1 MERSLPS
8 QSAPRFTR
16 PPDDAYE
23 SGDDSVYAQ
32 HQLVNRAI
40 TEQLI
45 NRLTGRGEAAKTLIG
60 SQPSNQFFAGSLVSQ
75 YDFREAQEEDDTF
88 QNFAGDIAPFTI
100 GVKFRVPATIDHDA
114 TITISPR
121 ASGYQR
127 RFPTLEEQK
136 QKANDNED
144 AEVLFENSEPDTDAS
159 NADAEL
165 ERDHPKAD
173 GVEQLTRV
181 YEQIPFNVDPYTL
194 SGSDVRSLLER
205 DTPDKVPLDLSDT
218 HDRAANVSD
227 RFREREES
235 VGEGSANQI
244 PVTALQ
250 SEAKFQNY
258 LNEVYTDK
266 IVEPLWSARLELNA
280 RYDSPADSDEEFITV
295 TARLVNT
302 HGEDFENAVDPEYE
316 DWRSTLFDVEVK
328 AELNGC
334 ELGAFKSKEIEDEYQ
349 YEGTIHGVGENCAV
363 EPVYGDL
370 ENPEP
375 SDAIGVRTETVPTY
389 EQARYLSRNP
399 ADIVAPMEVLAG
411 ENGREEVFE
420 ALTRISSAMEDAA
433 DDYREIKDEMTAGK
447 SDDAADDFDEAVTAF
462 EFERQRFDVGIECLR
477 QDDRAYKAFTLCNRV
492 FANLGFPRWRMFQI
506 VFIVMSIPD
515 MLKQASGVDDDVAV
529 DFESDE
535 VIDNLDAADIIYFP
549 TGGGKTEAYLGTVT
563 FTAFH
568 DRIRGKEYG
577 MTAFT
582 KFPLRFLSL
591 QQLQRAG
598 NVLAQAELLRR
609 EHDLGGEE
617 FSIGYLV
624 GKQNTPNALKEEG
637 RNKLREAQQDEEVQ
651 ENLLYVD
658 ECPFCHKEEV
668 EITGD
673 RERGRIIHQCTNDD
687 CSEDELP
694 IYISDREVY
703 RYAPTFVVSTI
714 DKISIIGMQRRMRTL
729 FGQAKLRCEK
739 HGYAGESECVVQ
751 KNAILAG
758 GKCSEEDWEEVEPV
772 DPPSLLI
779 QDELHLLR
787 EEFGAFDSHYETF
800 LQAYHDRVT
809 DGKWKTKVVAAT
821 ATIEGAERQVRALYQ
836 KPSNIFPEKGP
847 RLRQS
852 FYAYADPLRTQR
864 QMVGATPRS
873 VSRTYGI
880 EKVHEEYAR
889 IIQEYC
895 DDTERLFQDI
905 QQVNDSYTIDDADIP
920 TDIEER
926 ETVLQR
932 VLDDYEVQV
941 SYHYSKDNTDLMMR
955 VLRTMINQH
964 LNDDVERYSEL
975 RGELLTGE
983 TSLGDVREIMR
994 RLLNHDEDG
1003 IDPVHMLIATSMIS
1017 HGVDIGRLNFI
1028 GFFGLPRQTAEYIQS
1043 YSRVGREWPGT
1054 VFMLHN
1060 PIRVRDRS
1068 YYTRFQQYQA
1078 YQDLLVE
1085 ATPLERWAEFAIQC
1099 TIPGVF
1105 CAALLQYYDFHLE
1118 DDSSMSNRVYMFDGF
1133 EEAAR
1138 NGKITPNEL
1147 FEFVADAYGIDDA
1160 DVVAGNDDA
1169 DPRSGVEL
1177 YRKQIREEF
1186 DRLWDACMDRENRI
1200 PDSRAR
1206 DPNTDENNF
1215 IPLGVLDRADDVRTP
1230 MRNLRDI
1237 DEQLTI
1243 ALDSATSRLVKE
1255 YKK

>member
-1 MERSLPS
+1 
-8 QSAPRFTR
+8 
-16 PPDDAYE
+16 
-23 SGDDSVYAQ
+23 
-32 HQLVNRAI
+32 
-40 TEQLI
+40 
-45 NRLTGRGEAAKTLIG
+45 
-60 SQPSNQFFAGSLVSQ
+60 
-75 YDFREAQEEDDTF
+75 
-88 QNFAGDIAPFTI
+88 
-100 GVKFRVPATIDHDA
+100 
-114 TITISPR
+114 
-121 ASGYQR
+121 
-127 RFPTLEEQK
+127 
-136 QKANDNED
+136 
-144 AEVLFENSEPDTDAS
+144 
-159 NADAEL
+159 
-165 ERDHPKAD
+165 
-173 GVEQLTRV
+173 
-181 YEQIPFNVDPYTL
+181 
-194 SGSDVRSLLER
+194 
-205 DTPDKVPLDLSDT
+205 
-218 HDRAANVSD
+218 
-227 RFREREES
+227 
-235 VGEGSANQI
+235 
-244 PVTALQ
+244 
-250 SEAKFQNY
+250 
-258 LNEVYTDK
+258 
-266 IVEPLWSARLELNA
+266 
-280 RYDSPADSDEEFITV
+280 
-295 TARLVNT
+295 
-302 HGEDFENAVDPEYE
+302 
-316 DWRSTLFDVEVK
+316 
-328 AELNGC
+328 
-334 ELGAFKSKEIEDEYQ
+334 
-349 YEGTIHGVGENCAV
+349 
-363 EPVYGDL
+363 
-370 ENPEP
+370 
-375 SDAIGVRTETVPTY
+375 
-389 EQARYLSRNP
+389 
-399 ADIVAPMEVLAG
+399 
-411 ENGREEVFE
+411 
-420 ALTRISSAMEDAA
+420 MEDAA
-433 DDYREIKDEMTAGK
+433 EDYREIKDEMTAGK
-447 SDDAADDFDEAVTAF
+447 SSDAADDFDEAVTAF
-462 EFERQRFDVGIECLR
+462 EYERQRFEAGIECLR
-477 QDDRAYKAFTLCNRV
+477 QDERAYKAFTLCNRV

-515 MLKQASGVDDDVAV
+515 ILKQASGVDDDVAV
-529 DFESDE
+529 DFESDK
-535 VIDNLDAADIIYFP
+535 ISNSLDAADIIYFP
-549 TGGGKTEAYLGTVT
+549 TGGGKTEAYLGAVT

-568 DRIRGKEYG
+568 DRMRGKEYG

-598 NVLAQAELLRR
+598 NILAQAEILRR
-609 EHDLGGEE
+609 KHDLGGEE

-673 RERGRIIHQCTNDD
+673 RERGRIIHQCTNED

-703 RYAPTFVVSTI
+703 RYSPTFVVSTI

-729 FGQAKLRCEK
+729 FGQAKIRCKK

-751 KNAILAG
+751 EGAILAG
-758 GKCSEEDWEEVEPV
+758 GKCSEDDWEEVEPV

-800 LQAYHDRVT
+800 LQAYNDRVT
-809 DGKWKTKVVAAT
+809 DGEWEMKVVAAT

-864 QMVGATPRS
+864 QMVGAIPRS
-873 VSRTYGI
+873 VSRTYAI

-889 IIQEYC
+889 IIQEYR

-905 QQVNDSYTIDDADIP
+905 QQVDDSYSIDDADIP
-920 TDIEER
+920 TDAQER
-926 ETVLQR
+926 ETVLQK

-964 LNDDVERYSEL
+964 LNDDIDRYSEL
-975 RGELLTGE
+975 QGELLTGE

-994 RLLNHDEDG
+994 RLLNHNEVG
-1003 IDPVHMLIATSMIS
+1003 IDPVHLLIATSMIS
-1017 HGVDIGRLNFI
+1017 HGVDIDRLNFI

-1043 YSRVGREWPGT
+1043 YSRVGRKWPGT

-1118 DDSSMSNRVYMFDGF
+1118 DESDMSNRVYMFDGF

-1138 NGKITPNEL
+1138 NGDISPDDL

-1160 DVVAGNDDA
+1160 DVVAGNGEA

-1177 YRKQIREEF
+1177 YRKQIKEEF

-1200 PDSRAR
+1200 PDSRAN

-1215 IPLGVLDRADDVRTP
+1215 VPLGVLKRDEDVRTP

-1243 ALDSATSRLVKE
+1243 ALDSETSRLVKD
-1255 YKK
+1255 YRK